1 MEGSAKTAALPVA
14 TRRPAAAAE
23 ALPIASALQDAVE
36 VEILRQALRWHEEG
50 RPVAIAT
57 VVGSWGSAPRPIGSK
72 LAVAAAGEFTGSVSG
87 GCVENAV
94 ITAALDCIADG
105 APRLLDYEGDAKW
118 PWDVGLPCGGTI
130 RVYVEPLSAK
140 YAAALQARD
149 QGRVTALVTN
159 LATGGYTQMTAPTD
173 PADADAAREAQEIL
187 PASSSEWRTGLI
199 SAEGGD
205 LFIEVHRPSLRLM
218 IIGATHLAQSLS
230 AMAALYGYDVTVID
244 PRAAYLTAERFGAKK
259 LVPEPPGEALQALAP
274 DAATAVI
281 VVSHDPK
288 IDDPGLIVALRSAA
302 FYIGA
307 LGSRKAHDAR
317 LERLRAAGFDDAAL
331 ARIHGPVGLAIGAVS
346 PPEIAGSI
354 LAQLTQVLHG
364 KA

>member
-1 MEGSAKTAALPVA
+1 MEGSANTASLNLATAAEPMQLA
-14 TRRPAAAAE
+14 W
-23 ALPIASALQDAVE
+23 ALQDAVE
-36 VEILRQALRWHEEG
+36 VGILRQALRWQQDG

-57 VVGSWGSAPRPIGSK
+57 VVASWGSAPRPVGSK
-72 LAVAAAGEFTGSVSG
+72 LAVTEDGAFAGSVSG

-94 ITAALDCIADG
+94 IAASLECIADG
-105 APRLLDYEGDAKW
+105 SPRLLDYEGDAKW
-118 PWDVGLPCGGTI
+118 PWEVGLPCGGTI
-130 RVYVEPLSAK
+130 RVYVERLSPK

-149 QGRVTALVTN
+149 QGHVTALVTN
-159 LATGGYTQMTAPTD
+159 LTTGGYVQMTGATEPGD
-173 PADADAAREAQEIL
+173 NEILSKAQAAL
-187 PASSSEWRTGLI
+187 PASSSAWRTGLI
-199 SAEGGD
+199 SADGGD

-230 AMAALYGYDVTVID
+230 AMGALYGYDVTIID
-244 PRAAYLTAERFGAKK
+244 PRAAYLTAERFAAKQ
-259 LVPEPPGEALQALAP
+259 LVPDSPGEALAALRP

-288 IDDPGLIVALRSAA
+288 IDDPALIVALRSDA

-317 LERLRAAGFDDAAL
+317 LERLRAAGFDEAAL

-354 LAQLTQVLHG
+354 LAQLTQILHA